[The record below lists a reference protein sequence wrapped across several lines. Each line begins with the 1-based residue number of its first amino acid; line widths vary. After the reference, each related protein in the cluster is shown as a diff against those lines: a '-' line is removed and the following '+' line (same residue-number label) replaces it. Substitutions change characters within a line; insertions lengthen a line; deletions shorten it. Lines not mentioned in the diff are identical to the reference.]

1 MHHKMQLQLEHSNC
15 LEKLFISVHSCSAYG
30 TDWRVNAKFAASLF
44 FFSNLEAISRPF
56 AKGVTG
62 SSAFGTRRFLTRG
75 SAQGVSGTG
84 TEDVS
89 DAGVEGADVLL
100 VSDVLLFTGTLA
112 GADLIG
118 KTVCS
123 KKQ

>member
-1 MHHKMQLQLEHSNC
+1 MHHKMQLEHSNC

-44 FFSNLEAISRPF
+44 FFFSNLEAISRPF

-62 SSAFGTRRFLTRG
+62 SSAFGTRRFLTGG

-89 DAGVEGADVLL
+89 DAGWRELTCCWYLTFCSSPVHSLGL
-100 VSDVLLFTGTLA
+100 TL
-112 GADLIG
+112 
-118 KTVCS
+118 
-123 KKQ
+123 